1 MGHCLENQASSMFKL
16 HSQGLRRV
24 TLLLTLFAAGSG
36 ESRGA
41 HTLAIQVMAYTS
53 MQAIWAYLGATWT
66 PAPSLT
72 AWRNT
77 PSAAALSQSGGAI
90 QGIITTGSQ
99 PPATMHPPPN
109 PQSLTPHDEP
119 KEGAGQRAV
128 F

>member
-1 MGHCLENQASSMFKL
+1 MGLYLESQASSMSKL
-16 HSQGLRRV
+16 HSQSLRSV
-24 TLLLTLFAAGSG
+24 TFLLTLFAAGSG

-77 PSAAALSQSGGAI
+77 PSVAALSQWSGG
-90 QGIITTGSQ
+90 QFR
-99 PPATMHPPPN
+99 
-109 PQSLTPHDEP
+109 E
-119 KEGAGQRAV
+119 
-128 F
+128 